1 MSNNTQEF
9 YLQIKAKVD
18 NSLNTNLKD
27 LTNKLQGLSSNALKM
42 NSQNFISKGNLKTLS
57 DSKNYLNL
65 LSDSL
70 RNQKVATYKTKQEW
84 VSAQQKVKE
93 FAQGMKQSGSATKS
107 QTKDFEKLQQAAG
120 KLKNSYEKQR
130 AELHSLN
137 QEYSSSDK
145 HVKNNIKTLN
155 SYEKSLQRTEKVKAL
170 SERHATNMQKS
181 ANAYLSIKGSIWA
194 AEKMVAKP
202 LDFAIE
208 AENLEIQIKK
218 QAHSLHDYQ
227 EILKKTNAMKVPVSK
242 TAKYHVVEE
251 AMMGGIKDPKKLAD
265 FTQLTIKSSQAM
277 QTDLHETTQHF
288 LNLNNSLK
296 LENVEQL
303 NKVVNQAHTLRETA
317 GLGKGG
323 ELELFDALNRTAPL
337 LQGTIKN
344 MDTGQLLAYITT
356 MKQAGVDTEAAA
368 TAMNTFAM
376 SLADG
381 SNTSKSHIMAME
393 KLKLNQKELAQMMQK
408 NPLEAIYLTIDRIN
422 KLPDVDKISAITG
435 AFGKASIQGIAPL
448 LSNQENLRKNIEA
461 TTNASMY
468 AGRIDKEYA
477 IQMSTTSSQI
487 QILKNGYVD
496 LATQV
501 GTMFLPVLK
510 DLVETAGKVMGLL
523 MPWIEKHQSLSKV
536 IGATV
541 AGLFGLTLAVKGIS
555 FASYGLISS
564 FTGVV
569 SGFAKAQVAYAALL
583 PRIIAA
589 TSASW
594 AFTAS
599 LLANPITWVVVA
611 IAAAGAALYLFFTKT
626 ELGKKIWAGV
636 VDFVVSS
643 IEIWKQ
649 KFQDFI
655 AWFANAYEKIKGVIE
670 SVKNSLGFS
679 DSSNELNIN
688 VNDKTNLSAK
698 VDELN
703 KNAKP
708 NMSQVI
714 NYNYTSNIKADGS
727 NKDQL
732 EKASRNSALESKED
746 FEDMMRRNLRL
757 GFN

>member
-9 YLQIKAKVD
+9 YLQIKAKID
-18 NSLNTNLKD
+18 NSLNTNLRD
-27 LTNKLQGLSSNALKM
+27 IGSKLQSLSSNAIKM
-42 NSQNFISKGNLKTLS
+42 NSQNFISKSNLKTLS
-57 DSKNYLNL
+57 DSKSYLDL

-70 RNQKVATYKTKQEW
+70 RNQKIATYKTKQEW
-84 VSAQQKVKE
+84 TSAQQKVKE
-93 FAQGMKQSGSATKS
+93 FAQDMKQSSNVTKS
-107 QTKDFEKLQQAAG
+107 QTKNFEKLQQVAG
-120 KLKNSYEKQR
+120 KLKVSYEKQR
-130 AELHSLN
+130 MELHSLN

-145 HVKNNIKTLN
+145 HVKDNIKTLN
-155 SYEKSLQRTEKVKAL
+155 GYEKSLQRTEKVKAL
-170 SERHATNMQKS
+170 SERHAANMQKS

-202 LDFAIE
+202 LHAAID

-227 EILKKTNAMKVPVSK
+227 EILKKTNALKVPVSK

-251 AMMGGIKDPKKLAD
+251 AMMGGIKDPQKLAD

-323 ELELFDALNRTAPL
+323 ELQLFDALNRTAPL
-337 LQGTIKN
+337 LQGTIKK
-344 MDTGQLLAYITT
+344 MDTGQLLAYLTT

-376 SLADG
+376 ALADG
-381 SNTSKSHIMAME
+381 SNTSKSHLNAME
-393 KLKLNQKELAQMMQK
+393 KLKINQKELAQMMQN

-422 KLPDVDKISAITG
+422 KLPAVDKISAITG

-448 LSNQENLRKNIEA
+448 LSNQENLRKNIDA

-487 QILKNGYVD
+487 QILKNSYID
-496 LATQV
+496 LSTQV

-510 DLVETAGKVMGLL
+510 DLVETAGKIMSVL
-523 MPWIEKHQSLSKV
+523 MPWIEKHQGLSKV

-541 AGLFGLTLAVKGIS
+541 AGLFGLTLAVKGVS

-569 SGFAKAQVAYAALL
+569 SGFAKAKTAYAAVI
-583 PRIIAA
+583 PHIITA

-599 LLANPITWVVVA
+599 LLANPITWVIA
-611 IAAAGAALYLFFTKT
+611 GIAAVSAALYLFFTKT
-626 ELGKKIWAGV
+626 ELGKQIWAGV

-643 IEIWKQ
+643 IETWKQ
-649 KFQDFI
+649 KFNDFV
-655 AWFANAYEKIKGVIE
+655 AWFIE
-670 SVKNSLGFS
+670 MYGKVKDIISNVKNSLGFG
-679 DSSNELNIN
+679 DQSNELNIN
-688 VNDKTNLSAK
+688 VNDKTNLGSK

-703 KNAKP
+703 KSARS
-708 NMSQVI
+708 NMSQVV
-714 NYNYTSNIKADGS
+714 NYNYTSNIKADGTD
-727 NKDQL
+727 KDQL
-732 EKASRNSALESKED
+732 QKMSRKTSDESKD
-746 FEDMMRRNLRL
+746 NFEDMMRRQRRL
-757 GFN
+757 GFS